1 MAQVNASIVI
11 TTGYLGSV
19 QKSFKY
25 GVPVIVLP
33 ATEQDLDVGTRVER
47 IGAGILLSDNY
58 SRFIQNG
65 NDVLPHACVDG
76 AADDAFKCRLD
87 HLIEMAI
94 YNITRHSS
102 FYRQAAVLKSK
113 LNAGGGIGRAADI
126 LEAAML
132 IGVKPYVDFEIPW
145 FSKLLLDLYI
155 LYIVVLV
162 AIYMMSKSMISAC
175 YTLWNS
181 VMNPNATW

>member
-1 MAQVNASIVI
+1 MAQVNASVVI

-33 ATEQDLDVGTRVER
+33 ATEQDLDVGTRVEH
-47 IGAGILLSDNY
+47 IGAGLLLSDNG

-87 HLIEMAI
+87 HLIEMPSI
-94 YNITRHSS
+94 
-102 FYRQAAVLKSK
+102 
-113 LNAGGGIGRAADI
+113 I
-126 LEAAML
+126 LL
-132 IGVKPYVDFEIPW
+132 P
-145 FSKLLLDLYI
+145 
-155 LYIVVLV
+155 
-162 AIYMMSKSMISAC
+162 
-175 YTLWNS
+175 
-181 VMNPNATW
+181 

>member
-1 MAQVNASIVI
+1 MFKSINSCHNFKDFRN
-11 TTGYLGSV
+11 LA
-19 QKSFKY
+19 KSR
-25 GVPVIVLP
+25 LP
-33 ATEQDLDVGTRVER
+33 SP
-47 IGAGILLSDNY
+47 IFHYI
-58 SRFIQNG
+58 
-65 NDVLPHACVDG
+65 DG